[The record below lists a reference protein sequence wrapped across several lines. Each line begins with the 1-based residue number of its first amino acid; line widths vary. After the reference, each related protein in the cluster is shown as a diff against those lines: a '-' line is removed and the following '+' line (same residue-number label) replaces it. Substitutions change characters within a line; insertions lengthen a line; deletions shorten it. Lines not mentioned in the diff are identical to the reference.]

1 MTERVHRVCTLC
13 EANCG
18 LVFEVEGNRIES
30 VRPDRNDP
38 FSEGYACPKGM
49 AIAALHDDPDR
60 LRGPMRRRADG
71 EFEAIGWEEALDLA
85 AQGLARVRDTRGEDA
100 VAVYWGNPIIHNH
113 GALLVRRGVT
123 AALRTRNMYGAG
135 SQDVSPR
142 FATSYYLYGS
152 SLALPVPDVDET
164 DFLLCVGANPV
175 VSNGSVL
182 TAPDLRGRLRRL
194 RARGGKLVVVDPR
207 RTETAAEADQHI
219 PIRPGQDA
227 AFLLALTALVVREG
241 KADET
246 FLREHTVGFEAV
258 LGRLRKLDIEACA
271 HAAQVPESTLVTLA
285 REFGSRASVCYSR
298 IGVCNNRT
306 GTLGTYATDLLNI
319 VAGRLGQRGGAL
331 FPTPA
336 IDAAR
341 VIGLTG
347 DDGHARWHTRVRQ
360 LPETLG
366 ELPTAALAEEIETP
380 GPKQV
385 RGFLSFAGNPVLSA
399 PNGRR
404 IDAALE
410 KLDFMVSVDLYVN
423 ETTRHA
429 DLILPPAGVLTEEHY
444 DLFFPLMS
452 IRNRVRRSPPVVGR
466 EPGQL
471 HDTEILVA
479 LARRLGGGPTGI
491 GAFDRALG
499 LAERL
504 GFPYSTRPTLDL
516 LLRTGRWGD
525 RYLPWRN
532 GLRLSQ
538 VDAETYGADLG
549 PLQTGIAHRLFHRS
563 GRVDLAPSPLLRAWD
578 ALDEALARPEADDA
592 LVLIGRREVR
602 SNNSW
607 MHNVPGLV
615 SGRERCVLFLHPKD
629 AEARK
634 ITDGDEAVLES
645 RVHRGAVRV
654 KVCDEVMPGVVSL
667 PHGWGHAEVARWQK
681 TAGARAGVSMNDW
694 TDDAEV
700 ESVVGQAILNGVPVE
715 LHATGGAA

>member
-1 MTERVHRVCTLC
+1 MTEHVRRVCTLC

-18 LVFEVEGNRIES
+18 LVFEVDGNAIRS
-30 VRPDRNDP
+30 VRPDREDP
-38 FSEGYACPKGM
+38 FSNGYACPKGM

-60 LRGPMRRRADG
+60 LRQPMRRRPDG
-71 EFEAIGWEEALDLA
+71 DFEPIGWDEALDRA
-85 AQGLARVRDTRGEDA
+85 AEGLARVRDTHGDDA

-135 SQDVSPR
+135 STDVSPR
-142 FATSYYLYGS
+142 FATSYHLYGS
-152 SLALPVPDVDET
+152 SLALPVPDVEET

-207 RTETAAEADQHI
+207 RTETAAEADQHVA
-219 PIRPGQDA
+219 IRPGQDA
-227 AFLLALTALVVREG
+227 PFLLALAALVVREG
-241 KADET
+241 GADET
-246 FLREHTVGFEAV
+246 FLREHTTGYEAV
-258 LGRLRKLDIEACA
+258 LERLRALDLEACA
-271 HAAQVPESTLVTLA
+271 RVARVPLDTLVALA
-285 REFGSRASVCYSR
+285 REFGARDSVCYSR
-298 IGVCNNRT
+298 IGVCNTRV
-306 GTLGTYATDLLNI
+306 GTLATYATDLLNV
-319 VAGRLGQRGGAL
+319 VAGRLGRRGGAL

-341 VIGLTG
+341 VIRLTG
-347 DDGHARWHTRVRQ
+347 DDGHARWHTRVRG

-366 ELPTAALAEEIETP
+366 EVPTAALAEEIETP
-380 GPKQV
+380 GPGQV

-404 IDAALE
+404 IDAALGT
-410 KLDFMVSVDLYVN
+410 LDFMVSVDLYVN

-429 DLILPPAGVLTEEHY
+429 DLILPPAGVLAEEHY

-452 IRNRVRRSPPVVGR
+452 IRNRVRRSPPVVAR

-479 LARRLGGGPTGI
+479 LARRLGGGPTGMPVL
-491 GAFDRALG
+491 DRALG

-504 GFPYSTRPTLDL
+504 GFPYSPRPTLDL
-516 LLRTGRWGD
+516 LLRTGAWGD
-525 RYLPWRN
+525 RYLPGRK
-532 GLRLSQ
+532 GLRLSK

-549 PLQTGIAHRLFHRS
+549 PLQTGIAHRVFHAN
-563 GRVDLAPSPLLRAWD
+563 GRIALAPTPLLRAW
-578 ALDEALARPEADDA
+578 EALTGELSQAVDDDA
-592 LVLIGRREVR
+592 LLLIGRREVR

-634 ITDGDEAVLES
+634 IADGDEAILES

-654 KVCDEVMPGVVSL
+654 RVSDEVMPGVVSL

-681 TAGARAGVSMNDW
+681 TAGAHAGVSMNDW

-700 ESVVGQAILNGVPVE
+700 EGVVGQAVLNGVPVS
-715 LHATGGAA
+715 LQAAGGAA